1 MSDVFYASDLFCAF
15 LLGFILKSAFD
26 LIHYLL
32 SEPIRNKWRRD
43 CNFDCSKCKVFDC
56 TRNDCLLY
64 KEKYE
69 RKLKKKELE
78 NK

>member
-15 LLGFILKSAFD
+15 LLGIFLKSGID
-26 LIHYLL
+26 LISYYLC
-32 SEPIRNKWRRD
+32 EPTRNKLRRD
-43 CNFDCSKCKVFDC
+43 CNFDCSKCKVSDC
-56 TRNDCLLY
+56 TRKDCFLY

-69 RKLKKKELE
+69 RKLKKKELM